1 MNKFKKAL
9 CLILSL
15 VLTITLIP
23 ANSAQAASSTKS
35 LDFTIKIRN
44 SHQQLSWDSLNTSIL
59 STNFQDFS
67 GAVTVTYNFE
77 QNEDKPGCTPEIYL
91 RTGWNESDKLE
102 SPHTITDKGQ
112 KSLTVK
118 YPAAKIKKILNSGY
132 VYVYGCNIKI
142 KSILNLSLIA
152 ALQKFYICCRCSFI
166 KHYISTCCS
175 STCCSCFLFIFFI
188 FTFT

>member
-118 YPAAKIKKILNSGY
+118 YPAAKIKKILNSGLSDK
-132 VYVYGCNIKI
+132 VQWFPESSRTAIT
-142 KSILNLSLIA
+142 SLIGSVIYWNS
-152 ALQKFYICCRCSFI
+152 Q
-166 KHYISTCCS
+166 ISTS
-175 STCCSCFLFIFFI
+175 
-188 FTFT
+188 